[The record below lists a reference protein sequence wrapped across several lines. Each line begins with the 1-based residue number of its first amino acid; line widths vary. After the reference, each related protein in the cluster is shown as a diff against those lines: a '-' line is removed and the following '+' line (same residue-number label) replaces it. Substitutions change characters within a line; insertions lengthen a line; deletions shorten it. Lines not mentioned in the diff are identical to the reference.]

1 MPSSAGGNIPSLN
14 SDDTSNGGGGGGGSG
29 GGGAGGAAGEHL
41 NNNNEVC
48 DVPDDVANQ
57 KRHVSVHASQL
68 TPQLD
73 RLSGWWVA
81 LRATTKKKITY
92 VSHYHFPLYFSG
104 RVWYRCV

>member
-14 SDDTSNGGGGGGGSG
+14 SDDTSNGGGG

-57 KRHVSVHASQL
+57 KRHVSMSASAFAAQL
-68 TPQLD
+68 TDGVYSKEYFFYVYILFIS
-73 RLSGWWVA
+73 LVA
-81 LRATTKKKITY
+81 RTGACKQI
-92 VSHYHFPLYFSG
+92 G
-104 RVWYRCV
+104 